1 MQYQKRVETI
11 MAGDQQS
18 PEPGATRRERGTG
31 AGPPD
36 GGNVKEDVRRS
47 AQELKGRARES
58 LDQSR
63 EGVADK
69 TEDVARAIGDAADR
83 LGQRN
88 PSMAEQAMRMSDG
101 IARIADRL
109 RTGSV
114 DELVSEATA
123 FARRNPTMFVLGSVG
138 VGIMLSRFLKASGDR
153 EATSRGRSHR
163 VFDTGGSETE
173 SMPEHQSEARAERM
187 SEGASERV
195 SEGMSERMNEPV
207 PPRHMAGAAAPGGFG
222 ESPEMGPRVHTG
234 EPPLSSD
241 STRPTREL

>member
-1 MQYQKRVETI
+1 

-36 GGNVKEDVRRS
+36 GGDLKDDVRRS

-63 EGVADK
+63 EGMADK
-69 TEDVARAIGDAADR
+69 TEDVARAVSEAADR

-88 PSMAEQAMRMSDG
+88 PSLAEQAMRMSDG
-101 IARIADRL
+101 IARIADRM
-109 RTGSV
+109 RSGNV

-123 FARRNPTMFVLGSVG
+123 FARRNPTMFVLGSIG
-138 VGIMLSRFLKASGDR
+138 LGIVLSRFLKASGDR
-153 EATSRGRSHR
+153 QATSRRRSHR
-163 VFDTGGSETE
+163 VFDTGRSATE
-173 SMPEHQSEARAERM
+173 PMPEYESEGSPERM
-187 SEGASERV
+187 SEGVSERV
-195 SEGMSERMNEPV
+195 GEGIPERMNEPV
-207 PPRHMAGAAAPGGFG
+207 PPRHMAGSAAPGGFG
-222 ESPEMGPRVHTG
+222 GSPEAGPRMPTG
-234 EPPLSSD
+234 EPPLASD